1 MKIRL
6 TGLAV
11 LLFTISV
18 HAEISAP
25 PALNPGKNAKKAED
39 IPVEPSPV
47 AAPSV
52 RPQIQTPIAFEN
64 LAVDIEEDPELAP
77 SLASSAASVK
87 SLQEELEHSMLS
99 GDLAL
104 SEKIFN
110 KLIRLGAPAEQKRNA
125 MLAMGRYLEEK
136 QNAPTKAAVIYEQFV
151 NLFPNDPEDP
161 DLLLRLGKIYRDN
174 GAFAS
179 SLNKFYSVLYSSL
192 QLKNGDA
199 YIDSSLR
206 AKMEIAHTHFAMGD
220 YKTAAQLY
228 SRLKLIDMP
237 QTEASEVTFRA
248 AYIAFLSGDFN
259 TSLNESQRFL
269 STYPG
274 SPIAPEAQYL
284 IVQSLKSLGRRDDAM
299 RETVKLL
306 QAGRE
311 FGRKKPA
318 IWAYWQ
324 RKTGNEIANEL
335 YESGDAVGALSI
347 YQRLAELDDNPTGA
361 DRPFIRLDYVLSA
374 SATWIA
380 PAKPTVISLIKFR
393 SQREPT
399 TRMPLLESTSPLS
412 ARWPN
417 GDSITWLGWKRPRK
431 TSTLSSTNRFHLR
444 TRTPKPPLRQ
454 RLLLCKQ
461 PKPLNALL
469 QLLKQFKKPK
479 LLRQVPPR
487 HSNKAIGNFTSE

>member
-347 YQRLAELDDNPTGA
+347 YQRLAELDDNPNWRGSTVYQIGLCFERLRHL
-361 DRPFIRLDYVLSA
+361 DRA
-374 SATWIA
+374 
-380 PAKPTVISLIKFR
+380 
-393 SQREPT
+393 REAY
-399 TRMPLLESTSPLS
+399 RYIIDKIPLS
-412 ARWPN
+412 AGANDTDAIIGINLATLREMAQWRLDNLAWMEKTEKDVYPLLDKPVPPTN
-417 GDSITWLGWKRPRK
+417 SDTKAAAQATPTPLQTAKAAKRPATTAQTVQK
-431 TSTLSSTNRFHLR
+431 TQAPPPSSSATLQQGDR
-444 TRTPKPPLRQ
+444 
-454 RLLLCKQ
+454 
-461 PKPLNALL
+461 
-469 QLLKQFKKPK
+469 
-479 LLRQVPPR
+479 
-487 HSNKAIGNFTSE
+487 

>member
-1 MKIRL
+1 
-6 TGLAV
+6 
-11 LLFTISV
+11 
-18 HAEISAP
+18 
-25 PALNPGKNAKKAED
+25 
-39 IPVEPSPV
+39 
-47 AAPSV
+47 
-52 RPQIQTPIAFEN
+52 
-64 LAVDIEEDPELAP
+64 
-77 SLASSAASVK
+77 
-87 SLQEELEHSMLS
+87 
-99 GDLAL
+99 
-104 SEKIFN
+104 
-110 KLIRLGAPAEQKRNA
+110 
-125 MLAMGRYLEEK
+125 LEEK

-151 NLFPNDPEDP
+151 NLFPNDPEGP
-161 DLLLRLGKIYRDN
+161 DLFLRLGKIYREN

-192 QLKNGDA
+192 QLKNGEA
-199 YIDSSLR
+199 YVDSSLR

-237 QTEASEVTFRA
+237 QNEASEVTFRA

-347 YQRLAELDDNPTGA
+347 YQRLAELDDNPNWRGSTVYQIGLCFERLRHL
-361 DRPFIRLDYVLSA
+361 DRA
-374 SATWIA
+374 
-380 PAKPTVISLIKFR
+380 
-393 SQREPT
+393 REAY
-399 TRMPLLESTSPLS
+399 RYIIDKIPLS
-412 ARWPN
+412 AGTNDTDAIIGINLATLREMAQWRLDNLAWMEKTEKDVYPLLDKPVPPIN
-417 GDSITWLGWKRPRK
+417 SDTKAAAQATPTPLQTAKAAKRPAATAQTAQK
-431 TSTLSSTNRFHLR
+431 PQAPPPSSSATLQQGDR
-444 TRTPKPPLRQ
+444 
-454 RLLLCKQ
+454 
-461 PKPLNALL
+461 
-469 QLLKQFKKPK
+469 
-479 LLRQVPPR
+479 
-487 HSNKAIGNFTSE
+487 

>member
-25 PALNPGKNAKKAED
+25 PAINPGKNAKKAEE

-52 RPQIQTPIAFEN
+52 RPQIQTPIAFEH

-151 NLFPNDPEDP
+151 NLFPNDPEGP
-161 DLLLRLGKIYRDN
+161 DLFLRLGKIYREN

-192 QLKNGDA
+192 QLKNGEA
-199 YIDSSLR
+199 YVDSSLR

-237 QTEASEVTFRA
+237 QNEASEVTFRA

-347 YQRLAELDDNPTGA
+347 YQRLAELDDNPNWRGSTVYQIGLCFERLRHL
-361 DRPFIRLDYVLSA
+361 DRA
-374 SATWIA
+374 
-380 PAKPTVISLIKFR
+380 
-393 SQREPT
+393 REAY
-399 TRMPLLESTSPLS
+399 RYIIDKIPLS
-412 ARWPN
+412 AGTNDTDAIIGINLATLREMAQWRLDNLAWMEKTEKDVYPLLDKPVPPIN
-417 GDSITWLGWKRPRK
+417 SDTKAAAQATPTPLQTAKAAKRPAATAQTAQK
-431 TSTLSSTNRFHLR
+431 PQAPPPSSSATLQQGDR
-444 TRTPKPPLRQ
+444 
-454 RLLLCKQ
+454 
-461 PKPLNALL
+461 
-469 QLLKQFKKPK
+469 
-479 LLRQVPPR
+479 
-487 HSNKAIGNFTSE
+487 